1 MSALYANQEVLN
13 VVDATDNRAGR
24 SGWVVQSY
32 IARPLLVRGRKFDI
46 RLFVLLVADPSTRS
60 WRRSSKPLPRK
71 SRNSTSHSN
80 GCAEHD
86 GGQIGKTG
94 GGEDSA
100 DLHKIGVDPVGA
112 GAKAETDLEP
122 ASDSKG
128 GEGGTVPPSPC
139 PLRAWCHKHAYVRM
153 SSVRYSNDPS
163 KVKDKVREQRTSLV
177 DEPVLV
183 SSILTDNVS

>member
-1 MSALYANQEVLN
+1 MRGVCSPRPPQEVLD

-60 WRRSSKPLPRK
+60 WRRRSKSSWQKP
-71 SRNSTSHSN
+71 SNSNSNSSSN
-80 GCAEHD
+80 GCAEHHGGQTGKAGGVEGAADLPSIGADRGGSAAGSGAKSGAEVTPASGSDDGD
-86 GGQIGKTG
+86 GG
-94 GGEDSA
+94 
-100 DLHKIGVDPVGA
+100 
-112 GAKAETDLEP
+112 
-122 ASDSKG
+122 
-128 GEGGTVPPSPC
+128 GTIPPSSPC

-163 KVKDKVREQRTSLV
+163 KVKDKVREKG
-177 DEPVLV
+177 
-183 SSILTDNVS
+183 I